1 MNKRL
6 IIAFICLVVIAIPII
21 VVSAVFTVGSID
33 VIAIG
38 DGFEFDKTAIVDDTG
53 IKIGS
58 SIFTISEKKAINNVE
73 VNNPTIKVVNIERIF
88 PNKVVL
94 NIVKR
99 IPIVAIKTKDA
110 YALIDREMRVVEIT
124 DTLLG
129 RDLVIYE
136 GYTLDHEGKTLNG
149 IIDLPKNNLG
159 VYILDEIVK
168 GFEAKQYVNSRLPAI
183 VRSVSVNYNSSVAS
197 INIETGTTFEIFVN
211 SNVSIKE
218 QLVSVIGIYENDR
231 ENESPRIK
239 SGVYYFDT
247 DNNAWNW
254 KAQ

>member
-21 VVSAVFTVGSID
+21 VISAVFTVGSID

-38 DGFEFDKTAIVDDTG
+38 DGFEYDEEAIIENTG
-53 IKIGS
+53 IKLGS
-58 SIFTISEKKAINNVE
+58 SIFTVSEKKAIDNVE
-73 VNNPTIKVVNIERIF
+73 SKDPTIKVVNIERIF

-124 DTLLG
+124 DTLAG

-136 GYTLDHEGKTLNG
+136 GYTLDKEGLDLSG
-149 IIDLPKNNLG
+149 IIELPKSNLG
-159 VYILDEIVK
+159 VYILDGIVK
-168 GFEAKQYVNSRLPAI
+168 GFVAKEYVNSRLPAI
-183 VRSVSVNYNSSVAS
+183 VRSVSVNYDLSIASV
-197 INIETGTTFEIFVN
+197 NIETGTSFEIFVN
-211 SNVSIKE
+211 SNVSIKD
-218 QLVSVIGIYENDR
+218 QLVSVIGIYEKDR
-231 ENESPRIK
+231 EDESSRIK
-239 SGVYYFDT
+239 SGAYYFDT

-254 KAQ
+254 RA